1 MPISQIKQYMDWII
15 EGNCTLE
22 DRLEMMQNHKQA
34 VLDEILLMQES
45 LKGIDFKITRYT
57 RQIEERNDQK
67 DT

>member
-1 MPISQIKQYMDWII
+1 
-15 EGNCTLE
+15 
-22 DRLEMMQNHKQA
+22 MMQNHKQA